1 MRFLPVGGLG
11 RSLADLQNLLGI
23 TEQPNIEPADQG
35 SYASYSGTGV
45 AVLMKD
51 AKVVS
56 LFLYANGH
64 DGFSGYRGDLGKLRT
79 DSAKQTIRFLF
90 GLPSQ
95 AREAASSKVLGTFP
109 IYDRYDYDDYSYHFQ
124 YDPYGI
130 RLQMLTTMSAEE
142 VRQLGHDA

>member
-1 MRFLPVGGLG
+1 M
-11 RSLADLQNLLGI
+11 
-23 TEQPNIEPADQG
+23 
-35 SYASYSGTGV
+35 
-45 AVLMKD
+45 
-51 AKVVS
+51 
-56 LFLYANGH
+56 
-64 DGFSGYRGDLGKLRT
+64 
-79 DSAKQTIRFLF
+79 QTIRFLF

-142 VRQLGHDA
+142 VRQLGHEAYLPLAATAANGLELAQRVGSHESATDLPCE